1 MRGAPL
7 DSKHVVTLRSLDA
20 WDLDG
25 IDSGEDHFTERITPT
40 THYVRKGR
48 D

>member
-1 MRGAPL
+1 M
-7 DSKHVVTLRSLDA
+7 TLRHLDA

-40 THYVRKGR
+40 APYVRKGR